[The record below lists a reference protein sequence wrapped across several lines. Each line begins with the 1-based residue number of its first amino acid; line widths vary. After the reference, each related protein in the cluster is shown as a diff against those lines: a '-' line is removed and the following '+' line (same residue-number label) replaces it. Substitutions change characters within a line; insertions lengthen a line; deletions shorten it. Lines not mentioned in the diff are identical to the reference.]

1 MHNLEGPAYIP
12 GGDMR
17 KREYYINGLKYS
29 EADWKAAQ
37 KDGDGL
43 PWFKQ
48 SGINARF

>member
-1 MHNLEGPAYIP
+1 
-12 GGDMR
+12 MR